1 MVKRSISTG
10 EARDDLVVSTE
21 NPSGAT
27 RRRHTSPISIAL
39 AISMVVVGGYA
50 AFNRIGTT
58 ANADSV
64 EFTQNFAGGFLAV
77 GMTKDQPGFMVLSA
91 LDREKVDVNTDQA
104 VNRVTG
110 THTVVE
116 VQTPHETMRI
126 RLRGPQIV
134 LVSEKGAVE
143 RHEVDWTVVE
153 FNALREAADCSHE
166 AAIKKHRCGAPFT
179 ELHEALAMW
188 PGERVPE
195 RVRTFLATF
204 VDHRTHRKTK

>member
-1 MVKRSISTG
+1 MQTSTPKI
-10 EARDDLVVSTE
+10 ETYDAVPVSSGH
-21 NPSGAT
+21 PSEDAP
-27 RRRHTSPISIAL
+27 RRRISPIVMAL
-39 AISMVVVGGYA
+39 GISVVVVAGYA
-50 AFNRIGTT
+50 AFQRIGTI

-64 EFTQNFAGGFLAV
+64 EFTQNIAGGFLAV

-116 VQTPHETMRI
+116 VQTPHETTRI
-126 RLRGPQIV
+126 RLRGSQII
-134 LVSEKGAVE
+134 LVSEEGVVE
-143 RHEVDWTVVE
+143 RHEVNWTLNE

-179 ELHEALAMW
+179 ELHEALAKW
-188 PGERVPE
+188 PGKRVPK
-195 RVRTFLATF
+195 RVIAFLAPF
-204 VDHRTHRKTK
+204 EDQRAHRKTK